1 MSRTLRI
8 RPTGAAAILGVMIGA
23 VALAGCG
30 AGQITQTSSQVAA
43 VGGAN
48 VTVGAIAIRDAEIEF
63 PEGTSGNNSYPTGSS
78 APLRMV
84 IVNSG
89 TQADRLVSASSPVA
103 QSVQVSSGAEI
114 VAGRSLSIEG
124 KPAPVATPTPTGA
137 PSTGTTASNS
147 PGASATPRPTTAPSG
162 SATPTAAPTT
172 SVAAGSEREVHVVLT
187 GLRQDVR
194 AGLVYEVVLTFE
206 KAGPIKVNVPVG
218 NPGEPRKDEHS

>member
-23 VALAGCG
+23 AALAGCG

-48 VTVGAIAIRDAEIEF
+48 VTVGAIAIRNAEIEF
-63 PEGTSGNNSYPTGSS
+63 PEGTSGNNSYSTGAS

-89 TQADRLVSASSPVA
+89 GQADRLVSASSPVA

-114 VAGRSLSIEG
+114 VAGRSLTVEG

-137 PSTGTTASNS
+137 PSTGSSATNS
-147 PGASATPRPTTAPSG
+147 AGASATATPRPTAT
-162 SATPTAAPTT
+162 ATPSAAPTT
-172 SVAAGSEREVHVVLT
+172 SAVAAGGEREAHVVLI
-187 GLRQDVR
+187 GLRQEVR
-194 AGLVYEVVLTFE
+194 AGLVYEIVLNFE
-206 KAGPIKVNVPVG
+206 KAGPIKVTVPVG
-218 NPGEPRKDEHS
+218 NPDEARKAEHS